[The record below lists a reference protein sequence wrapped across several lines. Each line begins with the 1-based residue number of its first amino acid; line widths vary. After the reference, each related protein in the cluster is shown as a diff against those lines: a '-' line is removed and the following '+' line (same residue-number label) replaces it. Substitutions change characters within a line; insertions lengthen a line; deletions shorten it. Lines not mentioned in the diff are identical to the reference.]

1 MILNTY
7 SRWLLILIFSAIL
20 LPSLSW
26 ATQYTWVDYKYALTA
41 KMRVCNFE
49 SAYIK
54 VTIPF
59 DFLKTQNEHIILVV
73 DLRDLL
79 QEADKYAR
87 YSSRV
92 RASLYINKNLVTFK
106 PKNYNQT
113 IELKIKTK
121 FLKPGENIIKA
132 SVSIPNIQILNTYC
146 GYEISKIYFKE
157 YPLSSNN
164 TAQSSSQSEPTTPI
178 IASPFIVK
186 SIFKKSPNREEN
198 TDDIAVVIG
207 NKIYA
212 HRDIPSVKYADNDAT
227 AVKKYLIDTMGFK
240 DGNIIFYKNASKATL
255 EMIFGTFSNHRGMLY
270 NYVKPEKSDVFI
282 YYSGHGAPDPI
293 TNKAYLV
300 PTDCNPVLM
309 DLSAYSLDI
318 LYSNLPKIEAKSMT
332 IVLDACFS
340 GGTHAGQFLV
350 PNASPAL
357 MKISNPL
364 ITLNDIT
371 ILASSENNQV
381 SSWYPEKLHSMFTY
395 FFLKAV
401 TGDADFNKNKQ
412 ITFQEIYDFVA
423 NRAEGVPYYAK
434 RLHGGRIQT
443 PTMHSA
449 HKDAVFVKY

>member
-132 SVSIPNIQILNTYC
+132 SVSIPNIQI
-146 GYEISKIYFKE
+146 
-157 YPLSSNN
+157 
-164 TAQSSSQSEPTTPI
+164 
-178 IASPFIVK
+178 
-186 SIFKKSPNREEN
+186 
-198 TDDIAVVIG
+198 
-207 NKIYA
+207 
-212 HRDIPSVKYADNDAT
+212 
-227 AVKKYLIDTMGFK
+227 
-240 DGNIIFYKNASKATL
+240 
-255 EMIFGTFSNHRGMLY
+255 
-270 NYVKPEKSDVFI
+270 
-282 YYSGHGAPDPI
+282 
-293 TNKAYLV
+293 
-300 PTDCNPVLM
+300 
-309 DLSAYSLDI
+309 
-318 LYSNLPKIEAKSMT
+318 
-332 IVLDACFS
+332 
-340 GGTHAGQFLV
+340 
-350 PNASPAL
+350 
-357 MKISNPL
+357 
-364 ITLNDIT
+364 
-371 ILASSENNQV
+371 
-381 SSWYPEKLHSMFTY
+381 
-395 FFLKAV
+395 
-401 TGDADFNKNKQ
+401 
-412 ITFQEIYDFVA
+412 
-423 NRAEGVPYYAK
+423 
-434 RLHGGRIQT
+434 
-443 PTMHSA
+443 
-449 HKDAVFVKY
+449 